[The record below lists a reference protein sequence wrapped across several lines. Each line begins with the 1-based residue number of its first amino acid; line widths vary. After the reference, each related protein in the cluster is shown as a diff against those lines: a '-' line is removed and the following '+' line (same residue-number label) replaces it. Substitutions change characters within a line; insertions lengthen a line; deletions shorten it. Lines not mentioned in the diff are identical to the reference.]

1 MVGCHSM
8 KGRILPVAVIL
19 TALLVSFFVA
29 EMLVVPSGLKGQ
41 AHAQTATG
49 VAGNLTE
56 EDLSIIRESLNDAR
70 RALFA
75 NDTLEAT
82 DELDFAQSIITLPN
96 QSQAETQTPQV
107 EGNATT
113 TITENQTDAQNL
125 TEEDLD
131 TIQQSLNSVRDAIH
145 ANDSGVA
152 TDELTTAYEELS
164 RIENET
170 LG

>member
-1 MVGCHSM
+1 M

-29 EMLVVPSGLKGQ
+29 EMHVVPTGLNGQ

-75 NDTLEAT
+75 NDILEAT

-96 QSQAETQTPQV
+96 QSQEETQTPQA
-107 EGNATT
+107 EGNVTT
-113 TITENQTDAQNL
+113 TIVENQTEATTAQNL
-125 TEEDLD
+125 TSADLD
-131 TIQQSLNSVRDAIH
+131 IVQQSLNSVREAIH

-152 TDELTTAYEELS
+152 TEELNTAYEELS
-164 RIENET
+164 NIVNET
-170 LG
+170 SG